1 MLEAKQRKAPVGLP
15 AVRERFLA
23 LNRERLRR
31 TLDSMLERQR
41 DFLNM
46 VALLFHVNHP
56 TLPGFVS
63 KQTPVGISD
72 YSPSE
77 RVLET
82 ARKWA
87 KSFDY
92 KKRALPSYDVHALFL
107 MGSSGTVAYSQASD
121 FDIWICH
128 RHDLNP
134 EQLSELHAK
143 ARLIE
148 QWAAGMDLEVHFF
161 LVDPVSFKAGERTDL
176 SSESSGTAQHYL
188 LLEEFYRTGLLLAGH
203 YPLWWLVPPDQ
214 EGNYEAYIEDLRHKR
229 FIKPNEGI
237 DFGPVACV
245 PAEEF
250 FGAALWQLFKG
261 IDSPFKSV
269 LKLLLMEVYASEYPN
284 IDLLCLR
291 FKRAI
296 YEGEIDLDTL
306 DPYMMLYQKIEE
318 RLLKQGELDRLEL
331 VRRCFY
337 FKVNERLGQPDGRH
351 VSWRRELLR
360 QLVSKW
366 NWEQAYL
373 ELLDARPGWKINRVL
388 RERKVLVNE
397 LTGSYKFLS
406 DFAREH
412 ARLALINQ
420 RDITVLGRKL
430 YGAFERKAGKVEILN
445 RGISDSLAEERLSLH
460 QVRSKDDQETWELY
474 LGVVT
479 SAEQANHIAV
489 KRSSSVVDVLAW
501 GYLNGLIDVHTSV
514 FLQTYDSDLSQRE
527 ILSILSAL
535 QKKLPLPEVLEADID
550 DLARPVALHS
560 AAVFVNVGIDPLRQ
574 LSRRGQQITT
584 ARTDALSFSGLS
596 ENLALSF
603 DLVLLTTWKE
613 ILVFRY
619 VGVEG
624 LLNCIRDYYQWA
636 GASGGREPPSVSAF
650 CFSSTRGP
658 AIAERIEQFFTDVM
672 SCFSGPGANH
682 GTRYIFAVA
691 QNYYGLQC
699 ENGGLRSHS
708 IGGHAELLRYLA
720 QGQPAFSPVKIDRYA
735 LANTLLPL
743 ICPIN
748 KPDVIQLVFHVEGPR
763 ADVWVLDERGAI
775 FHQRVEF
782 FDRGALVDHFRLFF
796 AAILRRQEYSMRSEL
811 SGPEFECHEV
821 VKDDAGK
828 PRLMPWELQDRRL
841 RTAYFN
847 VQVIA
852 GSEGDRP
859 TFTVYCDDAEFTSLE
874 HGSALFRR
882 VAEYV
887 LARRRSG
894 QRYPIY
900 ITDIDLPRA
909 IPGEDSGHRAQ
920 TVHFLNYKKHIEQR
934 LNEALAQLGSDKP

>member
-1 MLEAKQRKAPVGLP
+1 MLEAKQRKALAGLP

-46 VALLFHVNHP
+46 VALLFHVNHQ

-72 YSPSE
+72 YSPGA

-92 KKRALPSYDVHALFL
+92 KKRALPSYDIHSLFL

-128 RHDLNP
+128 RHDLTP
-134 EQLSELHAK
+134 AQLAELRTK
-143 ARLIE
+143 AQLIE
-148 QWAAGMDLEVHFF
+148 QWAGSMDLEVHFF
-161 LVDPVSFKAGERTDL
+161 LVDAVAFKAGERADL
-176 SSESSGTAQHYL
+176 SGESSGTAQHYL
-188 LLEEFYRTGLLLAGH
+188 LLEEFYRTSLLLAGR
-203 YPLWWLVPPDQ
+203 YPLWWLVPPDG
-214 EGNYEAYIEDLRHKR
+214 EANYETYLEDLRHKR

-237 DFGPVACV
+237 DFGPVARV

-250 FGAALWQLFKG
+250 FGAALWQLYKG

-269 LKLLLMEVYASEYPN
+269 LKLLLMEVYASEYPE

-296 YEGEIDLDTL
+296 YDGEIDLDTL

-318 RLLKQGELDRLEL
+318 RLLKQGELERLEL

-360 QLVSKW
+360 QLVSQW
-366 NWEQAYL
+366 HWEQPYL

-388 RERKVLVNE
+388 RERKFLVSE

-406 DFAREH
+406 DFARQH
-412 ARLALINQ
+412 ARLAMINQ

-460 QVRSKDDQETWELY
+460 QVRGKDDQEAWELY
-474 LGVVT
+474 LGVV
-479 SAEQANHIAV
+479 SAAEQAQHVAV
-489 KRSSSVVDVLAW
+489 KRSASAVDVLAW
-501 GYLNGLIDVHTSV
+501 AYLNGLIEAHTSI
-514 FLQTYDSDLSQRE
+514 FLHVHDSDFTQRE
-527 ILSILSAL
+527 MLSIIAAL
-535 QKKLPLPEVLEADID
+535 QKKLPLPQVLEADID
-550 DLARPVALHS
+550 DLAEPASLHS
-560 AAVFVNVGIDPLRQ
+560 AAVFVDVGVDPLRQ

-603 DLVLLTTWKE
+603 DLVLVTTWKE
-613 ILVFRY
+613 ILVFHY
-619 VGVEG
+619 VGVDG
-624 LLNCIRDYYQWA
+624 LLACVHDYFHWA
-636 GASGGREPPSVSAF
+636 STAARGEPPAPAAF
-650 CFSSTRGP
+650 CFSSTRGV
-658 AIAERIEQFFTDVM
+658 AIAERIEQFFGDVTR
-672 SCFSGPGANH
+672 CFLGENAA
-682 GTRYIFAVA
+682 TTARYVFAVA
-691 QNYYGLQC
+691 QHYYALQM
-699 ENGGLRSHS
+699 ENGELRHCS
-708 IGGHAELLRYLA
+708 IGGHADLLRYLA
-720 QGQPAFSPVKIDRYA
+720 QGQPVFSPVKFDRYA
-735 LANTLLPL
+735 LANTALPS
-743 ICPIN
+743 ICAIN
-748 KPDVIQLVFHVEGPR
+748 KPDVIQLAFHVEGQR
-763 ADVWVLDERGAI
+763 ADIWVLDERGAL
-775 FHQRVEF
+775 FQQRMEF
-782 FDRGALVDHFRLFF
+782 FDRAALVDHFRLFF
-796 AAILRRQEYSMRSEL
+796 AAMLRRQEYRLRCDLSEL
-811 SGPEFECHEV
+811 EFECYEIH
-821 VKDDAGK
+821 KDDGGK
-828 PRLMPWELQDRRL
+828 YRLSAWETKQRAL
-841 RTAYFN
+841 RTTYFN

-852 GSEGDRP
+852 GEEADRSS
-859 TFTVYCDDAEFTSLE
+859 FTVYCDDVEFTSLE
-874 HGSALFRR
+874 HGSMLFRK
-882 VAEYV
+882 VAEYI

-900 ITDIDLPRA
+900 ITDIDLPRV
-909 IPGEDSGHRAQ
+909 IPGESSGGRAQ
-920 TVHFLNYKKHIEQR
+920 TVHFLSYKKQIEQR
-934 LNEALAQLGSDKP
+934 LNEALAQFGNES